1 MSVMK
6 SGKSTKILLL
16 LLAVSLTATVTEG
29 YCFSNID
36 LKKPVIIENYSYSTD
51 IYAEN
56 HTRVKLCFF
65 GMVYKYYNF
74 CCVPPLRH
82 SSNIFMEFS
91 KPEDSHNITRA
102 KRGPPEQIFS

>member
-36 LKKPVIIENYSYSTD
+36 LKKPVIIENYSYATD

-56 HTRVKLCFF
+56 HSRVKLCFF

-74 CCVPPLRH
+74 CCVPPLWH
-82 SSNIFMEFS
+82 SLNIFMEFS
-91 KPEDSHNITRA
+91 KPEDSYNITRA
-102 KRGPPEQIFS
+102 KRGPPDQIFS